1 MAQASRVVWLDIQS
15 WQETWAEL
23 DQAQELR
30 PIEMVSHG
38 YIITDEDSHI
48 VLAGTASSDWAC
60 FGDLN
65 AIPRGCIVSITS
77 V

>member
-1 MAQASRVVWLDIQS
+1 MPKSAKVVWLDIQS

-23 DQAQELR
+23 EEAKDLKPLQ
-30 PIEMVSHG
+30 MVSHG
-38 YIITDEDSHI
+38 YILSDETSHI
-48 VLAGTASSDWAC
+48 VLAGTASSCWTC

-77 V
+77 E

>member
-1 MAQASRVVWLDIQS
+1 MTQASRVVWFDIQS

-23 DQAQELR
+23 EQAQELK
-30 PIEMVSHG
+30 PIEMVSYG

-48 VLAGTASSDWAC
+48 VLAGTASKDWTC

>member
-1 MAQASRVVWLDIQS
+1 MTQASRVVWLDIQS

-23 DQAQELR
+23 EQAQELK
-30 PIEMVSHG
+30 PIEMVSYG

-48 VLAGTASSDWAC
+48 VLAGTASKDWTC
-60 FGDLN
+60 CGDLN